1 MRKRANLSKH
11 NMEIHKDL
19 EQRTDEWYELRRKY
33 PLTAS
38 NAQAIGNGAKGLE
51 TLIWDVLAEKY
62 SFADKENITNKDME
76 RGVELEAQARA
87 IYELETGNI
96 VTEVGF
102 VTNEKVSPV
111 CGASPDGMIGE
122 DGLLEIKCFEDA
134 KHFKYAVNGLEIES
148 KYEWQVQM
156 QMLVTERR
164 WCDFVAYNPNY
175 KKSLLVKRIEAD
187 AEKQKQIIE
196 GLGIGAKL
204 IKEIENKL

>member
-1 MRKRANLSKH
+1 
-11 NMEIHKDL
+11 MEIHKL

-38 NAQAIGNGAKGLE
+38 NAQAIGNNGKGLE
-51 TLIWDVLAEKY
+51 TLVWSVLADKY

-87 IYELETGNI
+87 IYELETGNT

-111 CGASPDGMIGE
+111 CGASPDGIVGD
-122 DGLLEIKCFEDA
+122 DGLLEIKCFDDA

-148 KYEWQVQM
+148 QYEWQVQM
-156 QMLVTERR
+156 QMLVTERK

-175 KKSLLVKRIEAD
+175 KKSLLVKRIERDDVFIEALKVGLKKG
-187 AEKQKQIIE
+187 EILIKQIEEKI
-196 GLGIGAKL
+196 
-204 IKEIENKL
+204 

>member
-1 MRKRANLSKH
+1 
-11 NMEIHKDL
+11 MEIHKL

-38 NAQAIGNGAKGLE
+38 NAQAIGNNGKGLE
-51 TLIWDVLAEKY
+51 TLVWSVLADKY

-87 IYELETGNI
+87 IYELETGNT

-111 CGASPDGMIGE
+111 CGASPDGIVGD
-122 DGLLEIKCFEDA
+122 DGLLEIKCFDDA
-134 KHFKYAVNGLEIES
+134 KHFKYAVHGLEIES
-148 KYEWQVQM
+148 QYEWQVQM
-156 QMLVTERR
+156 QMLVTERK

-175 KKSLLVKRIEAD
+175 KKSLLVKRIERDDVFIEALKVGLKKG
-187 AEKQKQIIE
+187 EILIKQIEEKI
-196 GLGIGAKL
+196 
-204 IKEIENKL
+204 

>member
-1 MRKRANLSKH
+1 
-11 NMEIHKDL
+11 MEIHKDL

>member
-1 MRKRANLSKH
+1 
-11 NMEIHKDL
+11 MEIHKDL

-38 NAQAIGNGAKGLE
+38 NAQAIGNNGKGLE
-51 TLIWDVLAEKY
+51 TLVWSVLADKY

-87 IYELETGNI
+87 IYELETGNT

-111 CGASPDGMIGE
+111 CGASPDGIVGD
-122 DGLLEIKCFEDA
+122 DGLLEIKCFDDA

-148 KYEWQVQM
+148 QYEWQVQM
-156 QMLVTERR
+156 QMLVTERK

-187 AEKQKQIIE
+187 EEKQKQIIE

-204 IKEIENKL
+204 IKEIESKL